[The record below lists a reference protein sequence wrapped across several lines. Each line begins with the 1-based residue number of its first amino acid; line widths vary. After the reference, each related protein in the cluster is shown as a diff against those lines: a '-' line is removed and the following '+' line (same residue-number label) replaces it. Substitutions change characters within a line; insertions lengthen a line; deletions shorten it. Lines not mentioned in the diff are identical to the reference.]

1 MIAMTSQRTM
11 SGGTETP
18 TVFVMTVA
26 KRVSHSGAIPVIP
39 PRAMTSIAPRST
51 KPIPRVTTI
60 DWTRKWWTMSPLSP
74 PITIDAA
81 RMTASAGTNPHP
93 FCPTRIAVTTLPSP
107 MKPGTE
113 RSRCPRRT
121 RIVCPSA
128 AIPRNADSSSID
140 LMLVAELK
148 PSSVTAP

>member
-1 MIAMTSQRTM
+1 MIAITSQRTM

-26 KRVSHSGAIPVIP
+26 KRVSHSGAVPVIP

-74 PITIDAA
+74 PMTIDAA
-81 RMTASAGTNPHP
+81 TMTAERRDEPPAVLPHEDRGRDVP
-93 FCPTRIAVTTLPSP
+93 EADEPGDREVEVAQEDEHRLPQRGDP
-107 MKPGTE
+107 QE
-113 RSRCPRRT
+113 RRT
-121 RIVCPSA
+121 A
-128 AIPRNADSSSID
+128 AAS
-140 LMLVAELK
+140 
-148 PSSVTAP
+148 T